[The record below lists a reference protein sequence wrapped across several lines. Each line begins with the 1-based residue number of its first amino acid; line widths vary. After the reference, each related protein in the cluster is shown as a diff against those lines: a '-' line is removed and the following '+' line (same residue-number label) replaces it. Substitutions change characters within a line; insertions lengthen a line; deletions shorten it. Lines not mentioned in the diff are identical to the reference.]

1 MEDRSRKKRQ
11 RSLGIKVMFQVGWL
25 TAGPASGE
33 SRMARGVDARENVL
47 ARCNTM
53 EAFREQPD
61 GLTGRELGQ
70 KSWVRC
76 SDKDGRKALASRDGQ
91 VMVTWATSARKFGR
105 QRYATT
111 YEFNCALES
120 VLSNP
125 CLLPCPLLPLPVL
138 V

>member
-1 MEDRSRKKRQ
+1 MEERRKRQRQ
-11 RSLGIKVMFQVGWL
+11 RSLGNKVMFQVGWR

-33 SRMARGVDARENVL
+33 SRMARGVDARESGRERFGAL
-47 ARCNTM
+47 QHDGGL
-53 EAFREQPD
+53 FREQPD
-61 GLTGRELGQ
+61 GAGFWGEGG

-76 SDKDGRKALASRDGQ
+76 GDKDGRKALASRDGQ

-120 VLSNP
+120 VSL
-125 CLLPCPLLPLPVL
+125 
-138 V
+138 